1 VWAVRPAA
9 RPLWVS
15 AGVGWTGDVTVC
27 PHCGRSLSITQ
38 AQWACTCGLA
48 RPIPTWTAADGAAI
62 SGYTRI
68 PVHLRLPGKFNLGNA
83 VMAMA
88 AANVLG
94 VDPGSAAM
102 AMGAVDQVEGRYSTV
117 RRGPHELQLLL
128 AKNPAGW
135 AETLA
140 LIDPSHHL
148 MVMINARGADGR
160 DTSWLWDV
168 PFEQVR
174 NRAVAV
180 SGEHSADIGLRLSYA
195 GIEHVTV
202 ADPLAAIE
210 MLPPGKVDVVAN
222 YTAFHQLRRRLAAT
236 PQPSTN
242 GGYGG

>member
-1 VWAVRPAA
+1 
-9 RPLWVS
+9 LS
-15 AGVGWTGDVTVC
+15 ASAILRTISAT
-27 PHCGRSLSITQ
+27 
-38 AQWACTCGLA
+38 
-48 RPIPTWTAADGAAI
+48 DGAAI

-88 AANVLG
+88 AASVLG
-94 VDPGSAAM
+94 VEPGSAAM

-180 SGEHSADIGLRLSYA
+180 AGEHSADIGLRLSYA

-202 ADPLAAIE
+202 SDPIAAIE
-210 MLPPGKVDVVAN
+210 MLPPNRPAAGARRTSRDKPGRDVYN
-222 YTAFHQLRRRLAAT
+222 LAASADFDACAWPPLNFYVSEKLMKKSAT
-236 PQPSTN
+236 DQMEKRTSAGRPSTSR
-242 GGYGG
+242 